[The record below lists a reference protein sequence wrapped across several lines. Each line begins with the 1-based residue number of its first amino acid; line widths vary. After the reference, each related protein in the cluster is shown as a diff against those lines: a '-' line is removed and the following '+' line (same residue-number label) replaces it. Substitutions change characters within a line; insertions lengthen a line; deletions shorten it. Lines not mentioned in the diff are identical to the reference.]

1 MLRGSIDPFLQIFDG
16 GFKMK
21 ANGAMTDN
29 KMQKHSIRQIIIRYV
44 TKLSVLLGV
53 ILVILMIVTSLM
65 STSSVLRDNLRI
77 TARISAQNISS
88 NIHLLTD
95 RMDHLAQ
102 KPEWSDAGMSEA
114 DMQQL
119 IDQCEERVEFVWI
132 AAYDTSGEKLYG
144 DSGSP
149 ASIVGRDYYDHLVV
163 TQNLTVG
170 SPVCYDG
177 LWQICVGIP
186 ILNKDGEI
194 LFYLIGSYKY
204 DLLNDVLSNI
214 NIGSKGIAY
223 ILDGAGN
230 IIADKNMVDMS
241 GARNLYEAY
250 PSVKNRRAF
259 DAMLDFRTDVDSLFL
274 KGVQHYTA
282 YSPIVGT
289 NWTLMIAAP
298 GSDFMGTLMWSVV
311 ISILV
316 IVALQIYTT
325 KRTVKIAEQISGS
338 LVHATDR
345 LTLLASGNLKEEV
358 VFADS
363 NQEAEVLTTALS
375 RTVVSLAAYID
386 SITEYLGLLSSGDYS
401 KDVAGDFDGDFAAI
415 REAMVLIAD
424 SLSET
429 MNRIHQASEEV
440 RKNSSETTVY
450 AGKLYDGS
458 IEQSAALKRLTEKMD
473 LITDKTAEIDNNAQR
488 VKESADRASTRVD
501 EGQQQMGDM
510 LGTMDSIHRDM
521 QEIIT
526 ISQLIEDIS
535 SQTSLLSLNASIEA
549 ARAGEAGKGFA
560 VVAQEIGQ
568 LAHQT
573 ASALEK
579 TGEIIGKASVSIDQG
594 MRTAQDT
601 AESFRNVNQAT
612 KEFMEISDNLI
623 QITLQQKEVI
633 HTASQEVQTVLTIAD
648 TNQQFAKETDEMASV
663 SLQQVEELEQIVS
676 MVKLRNR

>member
-424 SLSET
+424 SLNET

>member
-1 MLRGSIDPFLQIFDG
+1 MLFRS
-16 GFKMK
+16 
-21 ANGAMTDN
+21 
-29 KMQKHSIRQIIIRYV
+29 
-44 TKLSVLLGV
+44 LLAV

-214 NIGSKGIAY
+214 NIGSRGIAY

-424 SLSET
+424 SLNET